1 MLTYK
6 QFCVLNALITSGNP
20 LSQRELAKKIKIS
33 LGTVNKIIK
42 ELIELKL
49 ICNNQPTILGLNI
62 MENYRVKRAVFM
74 AAGFGSRMI
83 PVTLKV
89 PKPLVKVKNKM
100 IIEGLLNAILEA
112 DITEIYVVRGYLAD
126 QFNQLLEKYPMIKFI
141 ENPIYNESNNISSAF
156 VAREYINN
164 AYLLDADLLIKKTDL
179 ISKYQYRTN
188 YLGVHTNYTDD
199 WCFEVE
205 GDLITDISIGGENC
219 YKWIGL
225 SYWSTEDGKKLSEH
239 IKQAILFPGGKER
252 FWDQVALEYF
262 KKDYKIYIRECS
274 EEDIIE
280 IDSFNEL
287 KEIDNS
293 YADYF

>member
-6 QFCVLNALITSGNP
+6 QFCILNALITSGNP
-20 LSQRELAKKIKIS
+20 LSQRELVKKLKIS

-42 ELIELKL
+42 ELIDLEL
-49 ICNNQPTILGLNI
+49 IYHNQPTILGLNI

-156 VAREYINN
+156 VAREYIHN

-199 WCFEVE
+199 WCFQVE
-205 GDLITDISIGGENC
+205 GDLITDISIGGKNC

-225 SYWSTEDGKKLSEH
+225 SYWTTEDGKKLSEH
-239 IKQAILFPGGKER
+239 IAQAILFPGGKER

-262 KKDYKIYIRECS
+262 KKDYKIYIRECND
-274 EEDIIE
+274 EDIIE

>member
-62 MENYRVKRAVFM
+62 MGNYRVKRAVFM